1 MKWNMNR
8 ILTFAVGLAIVI
20 ASSVVYGAWTQ
31 RWQESAAL
39 ESAVA
44 KLQSLPDEVG
54 RWKAQPADLDRKALD
69 MAGAKGWW
77 VRRFTD
83 ERTGTSLLVILLCGR
98 AGPLSVH
105 KPETCY
111 TAAGYALTS
120 APIRYTVHGDAE
132 ATAAEF
138 WTGIFKKPEVGGE
151 QLRIFW
157 SWYDGSAWRAA
168 DNPRWTFAHLPALYK
183 LYVIRETNGRPERL
197 DNDPA
202 AEFLRRLLPETS
214 HTLSAP

>member
-1 MKWNMNR
+1 VTR
-8 ILTFAVGLAIVI
+8 ILTFAAGLVIVI
-20 ASSVVYGAWTQ
+20 ATGFLHGAWTQ
-31 RWQESAAL
+31 RWHESTAL
-39 ESAVA
+39 ESAIA
-44 KLQSLPDEVG
+44 KLQSLPEQVG
-54 RWKAQPADLDRKALD
+54 RWRARPAELDQEALE

-111 TAAGYALTS
+111 SSAGYSLTS
-120 APIRYTVHGDAE
+120 APIRYTVRNETE
-132 ATAAEF
+132 ATGAEF
-138 WTGIFKKPEVGGE
+138 WTGLFKKPEVGGE

-157 SWYDGSAWRAA
+157 SWYNGGVWRAA

-183 LYVIRETNGRPERL
+183 LYVIRETSGRPERL
-197 DNDPA
+197 DDDPA
-202 AEFLRRLLPETS
+202 AEFLRRLLPEMS
-214 HTLSAP
+214 RTLSAP

>member
-1 MKWNMNR
+1 MTR
-8 ILTFAVGLAIVI
+8 ILTFVAGLTIIV
-20 ASSVVYGAWTQ
+20 ASGIVYGAWTQ

-39 ESAVA
+39 DSAVA
-44 KLQSLPDEVG
+44 KLQRLPEQVG
-54 RWKAQPADLDRKALD
+54 RWKARPADLDQEALD

-111 TAAGYALTS
+111 AAAGYSLTA
-120 APIRYTVHGDAE
+120 APVHFAVRDE
-132 ATAAEF
+132 YKTPPAEF
-138 WTGIFKKPEVGGE
+138 WTGQFKRPEAGGQ

-157 SWYDGSAWRAA
+157 SWFDGGAWKAA
-168 DNPRWTFAHLPALYK
+168 DNPRWSFAAVPALYK

-197 DNDPA
+197 NDDPA

-214 HTLSAP
+214 RTLSAP

>member
-1 MKWNMNR
+1 MTR
-8 ILTFAVGLAIVI
+8 ILTFAIGLTIVI
-20 ASSVVYGAWTQ
+20 ASGFVYGAWTQ
-31 RWQESAAL
+31 RWQESSVL
-39 ESAVA
+39 ETAIA
-44 KLQSLPDEVG
+44 KLPSLPEQIG
-54 RWKAQPADLDRKALD
+54 RWKARPVDLDREALD

-111 TAAGYALTS
+111 TSAGYTLTS
-120 APIRYTVHGDAE
+120 APFRYTVHDDSE
-132 ATAAEF
+132 PRAAEF

-157 SWYDGSAWRAA
+157 SWYDGGAWRAT

-183 LYVIRETNGRPERL
+183 LYVIRETSGRSVRL
-197 DNDPA
+197 DDDPA
-202 AEFLRRLLPETS
+202 AEFLHRLLPEMS
-214 HTLSAP
+214 RTLSAP